1 MGYDRGDETL
11 KNFLKQIE
19 ASILKIF
26 LLPIRLH

>member
-19 ASILKIF
+19 ASILKINF
-26 LLPIRLH
+26 HVTN